1 MMAMIKR
8 GLTRYYG
15 REDRAFICGLFQ
27 TITVA
32 LLAFIAFKVVDYFV
46 AVPMHAHEH
55 FGMLCSNTALGWG
68 VQAFAFIGG
77 GLTWFFSRNW
87 RRAQQATMGL
97 DIAEVEGL
105 TRALQSRDEELQK
118 SRSRF
123 KQVVDLQ
130 MEYVNKHLPDG
141 TLTFV
146 NKALY
151 EIMGHKDWTA
161 LEGTNL
167 YDYLEPEDAERLKNL
182 HEGLT
187 MDNPRAADTQR
198 VRVHGGKLRWVE
210 WQNCG
215 IFDKRGQL
223 VKVLAV
229 GRDVTDRHI
238 MEVKLRES
246 EQRYRSLF
254 NHMIAGF
261 AIHTIVC
268 RLNPDTG
275 LEEPCDYIFL
285 DCNPAFETLFGF
297 KREHIVGKTVLEVMP
312 NTEPSLIER
321 FARVADTGRPDRFR
335 CHFID
340 IKKWFE
346 VTAFSNQPTQ
356 FAASFLDVTKRA
368 DRTGKRERST
378 D

>member
-1 MMAMIKR
+1 MMTRI
-8 GLTRYYG
+8 LSRYYN
-15 REDRAFICGLFQ
+15 REDRAFICGMMQ
-27 TITVA
+27 AVAVA
-32 LLAFIAFKVVDYFV
+32 LLCFIIFKIGDYFV
-46 AVPMHAHEH
+46 TAPAHSHAH
-55 FGMLCSNTALGWG
+55 FGLLCTYSWASWG
-68 VQAFAFIGG
+68 VQVFAFVGA
-77 GLTWFFSRNW
+77 GLSWFFARSW
-87 RRAQQATMGL
+87 QQAAKASQGL
-97 DIAEVEGL
+97 DPEELEGL
-105 TRALQSRDEELQK
+105 TRTLQYRDDELQK

-130 MEYVNKHLPDG
+130 MEYVNKHTPDG
-141 TLTFV
+141 VLTFV

-151 EIMGHKDWTA
+151 EVMGHEDWTA
-161 LEGTNL
+161 LEGRNI
-167 YDYLEPEDAERLKNL
+167 YDYLEPEDAERLKKL

-187 MDNPRAADTQR
+187 MDTPRAADMQR
-198 VRVHGGKLRWVE
+198 VRVANGRWRWVE

-215 IFDKRGQL
+215 IFDEQGQL

-229 GRDVTDRHI
+229 GRDVTDRHM

-246 EQRYRSLF
+246 EQKYRSLF

-275 LEEPCDYIFL
+275 AEEPCDYIFE
-285 DCNPAFETLFGF
+285 DVNPAFEHLFNF
-297 KREHIVGKTVLEVMP
+297 KREQIVGRTVLEVMP

-321 FARVADTGRPDRFR
+321 FAAVADTGHPDRFR
-335 CHFID
+335 CHFVD
-340 IKKWFE
+340 IAKWFE